1 MTKEKKIT
9 VKVEAL
15 NVSYGENTILKDLE
29 FSIKEN
35 EFFVLVG
42 KSGSGK
48 TTLLK
53 SIAGL
58 LDYNGEIETK
68 GDLRLVFQDDRL
80 LPWLKV
86 SQNIQLGIPTHN
98 NSHIEKDHKLSIE
111 TKEKIA
117 QVSEHLGIEDLLRKY
132 PDQISGGEK
141 QRVSIARAF
150 ISEPQIVLMDE
161 PFKSL
166 DIFTK
171 ENIYD
176 WLLNFWRELGSSIIY
191 VTHDLEEALLL
202 GDRVALLQDG
212 QIIKNIEVPF
222 DRPRNN
228 DIKYTVKFTEYR
240 KMLAA
245 SFK

>member
-9 VKVEAL
+9 VKVENL
-15 NVSYGENTILKDLE
+15 NVNYGENTILNDLS

-53 SIAGL
+53 SISGL
-58 LDYNGEIETK
+58 LDYNGRIVTNGE
-68 GDLRLVFQDDRL
+68 LRLVFQDDRL

-86 SQNIQLGIPTHN
+86 SQNIKLGIPVYN
-98 NSHIEKDHKLSIE
+98 NNHIDRDHKLSEE
-111 TKEKIA
+111 TKEKIV
-117 QVSEHLGIEDLLRKY
+117 QVSEHLEIEDLLRKY

-176 WLLNFWRELGSSIIY
+176 WLLNFWRKLGSSIIY
-191 VTHDLEEALLL
+191 VTHDLEEALFL

-212 QIIKNIEVPF
+212 QIIKSIEVPF
-222 DRPRNN
+222 DRPRNKN
-228 DIKYTVKFTEYR
+228 IKYSDKFTEYR